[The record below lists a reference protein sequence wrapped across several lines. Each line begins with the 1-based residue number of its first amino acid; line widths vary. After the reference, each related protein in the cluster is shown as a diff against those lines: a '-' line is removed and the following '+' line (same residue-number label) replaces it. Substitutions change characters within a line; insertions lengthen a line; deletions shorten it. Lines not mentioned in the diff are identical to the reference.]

1 MVEPPVRPLVLNLFA
16 LVREA
21 LARAMWA
28 LSNSDVELGRSVVDG
43 DQEIDELTSELELL
57 ICSPIETDELDRHSL
72 RELIGTLMLLPELE
86 RSADLAEHIAQRALT
101 NVGAEM
107 TPVGRGIVQRMSE
120 MAAEMWQSVAAAK
133 TPNGSS
139 WTRRTKSPTLSTIV

>member
-1 MVEPPVRPLVLNLFA
+1 VVEPPVRPLVLNLFA

-57 ICSPIETDELDRHSL
+57 IRSHVETDELDRHNL
-72 RELIGTLMLLPELE
+72 RELIGTLVL
-86 RSADLAEHIAQRALT
+86 RRIW
-101 NVGAEM
+101 NGA
-107 TPVGRGIVQRMSE
+107 
-120 MAAEMWQSVAAAK
+120 
-133 TPNGSS
+133 
-139 WTRRTKSPTLSTIV
+139 RTSQNTSRNEPSPTWGRR